1 MNDDEEPVP
10 IKDLSADAR
19 KKYKDEK
26 MMLRLLQQAVKE
38 DIMVLLQ
45 HNGTSY
51 SIWKALRS
59 KFRGSEEM
67 VKSKKSLLKKEFD
80 LFRGL
85 KNESTREII
94 ERYCNLLSNMKRLS
108 IEKHNEELIEKLAD
122 ALPYETWGTYLMIL
136 RNKKGFSNLTL
147 SKFIE
152 KIEAQEMEQRKVI
165 RMKDF
170 DGEQDIGGYY
180 KAGVN
185 EKSSNLSPK
194 IETAY
199 SVKNSSESSSKGS
212 SSKTNFTSFL
222 SFDPNISAT
231 KNGKKLQCNI
241 VLNLENDQDYSEE
254 VAKNQMS
261 LLGMVLESYSCFVAA
276 RIGNPMLTKED
287 YDQIDAE
294 EMELMDIKWCL
305 ASVLR
310 RAEKFKQITG
320 RDDLHEANVS
330 TLGFDKSKVTC
341 FRCREKGH
349 FKRECTNRQ
358 ASGAQN
364 PFNNNNDYYR
374 KAIYHQVAQSPS
386 QQHQHQA
393 QTAHGR
399 PIIEDSGKKACVV
412 NPDEKKS
419 FNWDKYIP
427 DNAKACLIDQEDE
440 KLPEGFSWE
449 NFTWDDY
456 IPDQTRAYTAFMAK
470 VESDSDDDTEYW
482 ARKFKA
488 DMKLIAES
496 DSDDEKVKK
505 KKKKVKTP
513 VSSDD
518 EDIFVNR
525 RQKMKE
531 VPKFKVDAEVNAKK
545 IPVMC
550 ENCEIFMKKNSELIN
565 NINQLKESYD
575 VLNKSINQYNQSSEE
590 QATAMKTL
598 QGAFM
603 IKQKVMNNYIEKCAA
618 LEQKLELQRIET
630 ERVNH
635 LLKSYS
641 CTSYVIDRIYPT
653 VESMKAWEDD
663 EVTEEKEAGK
673 SADEK
678 TSEKKK
684 NDTKK
689 KTDKKDSGKKQG
701 VSYNKCLPPL
711 ENGYL
716 PRYPNDERV
725 KKATNLQWESESSV
739 NLPDSIDVVFTS
751 SDTDQ
756 QSQLMKK
763 VVDHVLENDDIEE
776 SKSEFASESK
786 SGSSTP
792 CQTEKQDKI
801 VYDRKFLLSKSNLD
815 DGLFKVAYTLNDSDK
830 LYSDEEFPIRGVKTE
845 LINKV
850 FKLTEINISEIKD
863 LCFNEKPNPYTSR
876 VQQRLNKK
884 KGYSSGSSFQKKSN
898 HIGNFKKKG
907 LGFTPT
913 EKQKNEKYVRDF
925 KSRMSFVSGTSTD
938 EEEKTS
944 FWRESNSE
952 FLAKK
957 QDELKKMAE
966 ENTDTRT
973 CFRCNTV
980 GHIARDCSKAIQSK
994 QGVSRKLKE
1003 RVVEFEPPI
1012 DRTKLFQDSTFE
1024 IGESSN
1030 KFYKKRA
1037 KSDNQKWLVKKV
1049 GENSSDDS
1057 DRSKSEELSSGDE
1070 TDSVKS
1076 VEPHDV
1082 SKCEAILKDEK
1093 PVPIVNDEEFP
1104 SFRAENYKKKIGKT
1118 EISNQFY
1125 NDKQEFDAEK
1135 VFNPKVKH
1143 IIGKMINRK
1152 VKGVKEFYEKK
1163 TKKEKVEPYLVCDWD
1178 GTYYEQ

>member
-1 MNDDEEPVP
+1 MDEEFFNAFATPVTPITFAQNTMLENETGTMQKPPKLMNIEEFKGWEGRFENWVQANYLDAWECVETKYVRPMNDDEEPIP
-10 IKDLSADAR
+10 IKDLGADAR

-26 MMLRLLQQAVKE
+26 MMLSLLQQAVKE

-94 ERYCNLLSNMKRLS
+94 ERYCNLLANMKRLS
-108 IEKHNEELIEKLAD
+108 IEKNNEELIEKLAD
-122 ALPYETWGTYLMIL
+122 ALPYETWGTYLMML
-136 RNKKGFSNLTL
+136 RHKKGFSNLTL

-152 KIEAQEMEQRKVI
+152 KIEAQEMEQRKI
-165 RMKDF
+165 IQMKDF
-170 DGEQDIGGYY
+170 DGEQDIGLYY

-194 IETAY
+194 VETAY
-199 SVKNSSESSSKGS
+199 NAKNSPENSSKGS
-212 SSKTNFTSFL
+212 RSKTSFTSFP

-231 KNGKKLQCNI
+231 KSGRKRQCNI
-241 VLNLENDQDYSEE
+241 VLNLENDQDYSDE
-254 VAKNQMS
+254 VAKSQMS
-261 LLGMVLESYSCFVAA
+261 LLGMVLESYTCFVAG

-320 RDDLHEANVS
+320 RDDLRDANVS

-349 FKRECTNRQ
+349 FKRECTNRE
-358 ASGAQN
+358 ASGVQN

-412 NPDEKKS
+412 NQDEKKS

-440 KLPEGFSWE
+440 KLPDGFSWE

-531 VPKFKVDAEVNAKK
+531 VPKFK
-545 IPVMC
+545 
-550 ENCEIFMKKNSELIN
+550 KNSELIN

-575 VLNKSINQYNQSSEE
+575 ILNKSINQYNQSSEE

-603 IKQKVMNNYIEKCAA
+603 IKQKVVNNYIEKCAA
-618 LEQKLELQRIET
+618 LEQKLKLQRIET
-630 ERVNH
+630 ERVNR

-673 SADEK
+673 IADEK

-684 NDTKK
+684 K
-689 KTDKKDSGKKQG
+689 
-701 VSYNKCLPPL
+701 
-711 ENGYL
+711 
-716 PRYPNDERV
+716 
-725 KKATNLQWESESSV
+725 
-739 NLPDSIDVVFTS
+739 
-751 SDTDQ
+751 
-756 QSQLMKK
+756 
-763 VVDHVLENDDIEE
+763 
-776 SKSEFASESK
+776 
-786 SGSSTP
+786 
-792 CQTEKQDKI
+792 
-801 VYDRKFLLSKSNLD
+801 
-815 DGLFKVAYTLNDSDK
+815 
-830 LYSDEEFPIRGVKTE
+830 
-845 LINKV
+845 
-850 FKLTEINISEIKD
+850 
-863 LCFNEKPNPYTSR
+863 
-876 VQQRLNKK
+876 
-884 KGYSSGSSFQKKSN
+884 
-898 HIGNFKKKG
+898 
-907 LGFTPT
+907 
-913 EKQKNEKYVRDF
+913 
-925 KSRMSFVSGTSTD
+925 
-938 EEEKTS
+938 
-944 FWRESNSE
+944 
-952 FLAKK
+952 
-957 QDELKKMAE
+957 
-966 ENTDTRT
+966 
-973 CFRCNTV
+973 
-980 GHIARDCSKAIQSK
+980 
-994 QGVSRKLKE
+994 
-1003 RVVEFEPPI
+1003 
-1012 DRTKLFQDSTFE
+1012 
-1024 IGESSN
+1024 
-1030 KFYKKRA
+1030 
-1037 KSDNQKWLVKKV
+1037 
-1049 GENSSDDS
+1049 
-1057 DRSKSEELSSGDE
+1057 
-1070 TDSVKS
+1070 
-1076 VEPHDV
+1076 
-1082 SKCEAILKDEK
+1082 
-1093 PVPIVNDEEFP
+1093 
-1104 SFRAENYKKKIGKT
+1104 
-1118 EISNQFY
+1118 
-1125 NDKQEFDAEK
+1125 
-1135 VFNPKVKH
+1135 
-1143 IIGKMINRK
+1143 
-1152 VKGVKEFYEKK
+1152 
-1163 TKKEKVEPYLVCDWD
+1163 
-1178 GTYYEQ
+1178 